1 MACSSR
7 SLQGIDQPGPG
18 ELTHPIDEH
27 SVVGGADAQTP
38 GATPRKE
45 SRITESRP
53 RVNERPDLAG
63 GLSLRIRRP
72 WRIRRFA
79 RIVWAMKNA
88 AIFAGLL
95 LGALA
100 TQAAHGQTVT
110 VRAEPPA
117 ETVTITEPGRI
128 ELAQLF
134 KMSDV
139 VAVAR
144 IVSGDTENYKTAI
157 YKATVLTSFKGT
169 ADGQTIYFGPFI
181 GSRLGREYVVFLR
194 TAKEPA
200 VPTTAPTAAYGTVKH
215 YEVFNQGLSE
225 METSYECVFDGKDAQ
240 QCDDGVRVCTD
251 YIVLPKGTL
260 VSPSMDEVVS
270 MGFRWVR
277 KSKFI
282 ALLSDLAEQQQILA
296 MPLPP
301 RSR

>member
-1 MACSSR
+1 
-7 SLQGIDQPGPG
+7 
-18 ELTHPIDEH
+18 
-27 SVVGGADAQTP
+27 
-38 GATPRKE
+38 
-45 SRITESRP
+45 
-53 RVNERPDLAG
+53 
-63 GLSLRIRRP
+63 
-72 WRIRRFA
+72 
-79 RIVWAMKNA
+79 MKNA
-88 AIFAGLL
+88 PILAGLLL

-110 VRAEPPA
+110 VRADPQT

-128 ELAQLF
+128 QLAQLF

-139 VAVAR
+139 VAVVR

-181 GSRLGREYVVFLR
+181 GNRLGEEYVVFMLN
-194 TAKEPA
+194 AKEPA

-225 METSYECVFDGKDAQ
+225 METSYECVFDGKDIAQ

-251 YIVLPKGTL
+251 YIVLPKGTP

-277 KSKFI
+277 KSRFI
-282 ALLSDLAEQQQILA
+282 SLLREQAEQPEILL
-296 MPLPP
+296 MPLSP

>member
-1 MACSSR
+1 
-7 SLQGIDQPGPG
+7 
-18 ELTHPIDEH
+18 
-27 SVVGGADAQTP
+27 
-38 GATPRKE
+38 
-45 SRITESRP
+45 
-53 RVNERPDLAG
+53 
-63 GLSLRIRRP
+63 
-72 WRIRRFA
+72 
-79 RIVWAMKNA
+79 MKNA